1 MASSEARHPPSS
13 SSPPVSHSCTADA
26 EVGMLQA
33 KSSPPACEGR
43 MAAKAAHPSSSVLR
57 DLRGDSTKAR
67 KEIALILCQLSPPT
81 LVIPLRSAQGFIPSW
96 ALSFEG
102 RSPAR
107 EMACESKRRREES
120 SDVDPSA
127 AGDVRP
133 CSAPSTKQTFPT
145 NPPSMSARAQDPQG
159 QGLPSIGSAV
169 TNFLIRKRRA
179 EDLPLQPA
187 WLRAQGTQPSLVL
200 HLPSPLFA

>member
-1 MASSEARHPPSS
+1 
-13 SSPPVSHSCTADA
+13 
-26 EVGMLQA
+26 MLQA

-67 KEIALILCQLSPPT
+67 KEIALILRQLSPPT
-81 LVIPLRSAQGFIPSW
+81 LVIPLRSAQGFILSW

-145 NPPSMSARAQDPQG
+145 NPPSTSARAQDSQG

-169 TNFLIRKRRA
+169 TNFLIKREGQKTCPCSLPGSERRGHSPPLSCIFHHLYLLRNPPGQRRRKN
-179 EDLPLQPA
+179 
-187 WLRAQGTQPSLVL
+187 TC
-200 HLPSPLFA
+200 F